1 MRQKR
6 KEKIT
11 NDQMPD
17 RVTKAWL
24 LRVKV
29 AAVPM
34 GAPRDWNPALALL
47 TNRGNLLFYSL
58 PDLHLCTIGDE
69 YIAPGD
75 HK

>member
-11 NDQMPD
+11 NEQTPD
-17 RVTKAWL
+17 RIAKAWV

-34 GAPRDWNPALALL
+34 GAPRDWNPALVLL
-47 TNRGNLLFYSL
+47 TNRGNLYFYSL

-69 YIAPGD
+69 YISPDD